1 MLIIRRDSDQAAS
14 KWKLAR
20 VARKAPLFRSMTR
33 AALSWL
39 LDNSTETIYD
49 INDVI
54 VRQGEQD
61 DSVYLV
67 LIGRVRV
74 TQSSD
79 NGGADVFIAE
89 LGPGEVFGELA
100 SLESQPRSATVIT
113 LERTSCLKVS
123 GKDFLTALNQS
134 SSS

>member
-14 KWKLAR
+14 KWRLSR
-20 VARKAPLFRSMTR
+20 VARKAPQFRSMTR

-49 INDVI
+49 FNDVI
-54 VRQGEQD
+54 VRQGEHD

-67 LIGRVRV
+67 LVGRVRV
-74 TQSSD
+74 TQSSG
-79 NGGADVFIAE
+79 NGGDVFIAE
-89 LGPGEVFGELA
+89 LGTGEIFGELA
-100 SLESQPRSATVIT
+100 ILESQPRSATVMT

-123 GKDFLTALNQS
+123 GKDFLTALNRSTS
-134 SSS
+134 S

>member
-14 KWKLAR
+14 KWRLSR

-49 INDVI
+49 FNDVI
-54 VRQGEQD
+54 VRQGEHD

-67 LIGRVRV
+67 LVGRVRV
-74 TQSSD
+74 TQSSG
-79 NGGADVFIAE
+79 NGGDVFIAE
-89 LGPGEVFGELA
+89 LGPGEIFGELA
-100 SLESQPRSATVIT
+100 ILESQPRSATVMT

-123 GKDFLTALNQS
+123 GKDFLTALNRSTS
-134 SSS
+134 S

>member
-1 MLIIRRDSDQAAS
+1 
-14 KWKLAR
+14 
-20 VARKAPLFRSMTR
+20 MTR

-54 VRQGEQD
+54 VRQGEHD
-61 DSVYLV
+61 DFVYLV

-74 TQSSD
+74 TQSSGD
-79 NGGADVFIAE
+79 GAADVVIAE
-89 LGPGEVFGELA
+89 LGPGDIFGELA
-100 SLESQPRSATVIT
+100 ILESQPRSATVHT
-113 LERTSCLKVS
+113 LERTSCLKVT

-134 SSS
+134 MPS

>member
-14 KWKLAR
+14 KWRLSR

-54 VRQGEQD
+54 VRQGEHD

-67 LIGRVRV
+67 LVGSVRV
-74 TQSSD
+74 TQSSG
-79 NGGADVFIAE
+79 NGGDVFVAE
-89 LGPGEVFGELA
+89 LGLGYIFGEVA
-100 SLESQPRSATVIT
+100 T
-113 LERTSCLKVS
+113 LEIM
-123 GKDFLTALNQS
+123 
-134 SSS
+134 

>member
-14 KWKLAR
+14 KWKLSR
-20 VARKAPLFRSMTR
+20 IARKAPLFRSMTR

-54 VRQGEQD
+54 VRQGEHD

-67 LIGRVRV
+67 LVGRVRV
-74 TQSSD
+74 TQSSG
-79 NGGADVFIAE
+79 NGSPDVFIAE
-89 LGPGEVFGELA
+89 LGPGEIFGELA
-100 SLESQPRSATVIT
+100 ILESQPRSATVQT
-113 LERTSCLKVS
+113 VERTSCLKVS
-123 GKDFLTALNQS
+123 GKDFLTALSQS
-134 SSS
+134 TSS

>member
-14 KWKLAR
+14 KWKLTR
-20 VARKAPLFRSMTR
+20 VARRAPLFRSMTR

-54 VRQGEQD
+54 VRQGEHD
-61 DSVYLV
+61 DFVYLV

-74 TQSSD
+74 TQSSGD
-79 NGGADVFIAE
+79 GAADVVIAE
-89 LGPGEVFGELA
+89 LGPGDIFGELA
-100 SLESQPRSATVIT
+100 ILESQPRSATVHT
-113 LERTSCLKVS
+113 LERTSCLKVT

-134 SSS
+134 MPS